1 MPNLGNPMQFLNETS
16 KRQKELTQLVVV
28 VILIGLVS
36 NIIASYLATFTF
48 FGVSVGLWLFPILIL
63 LTLVSVYTILYPK
76 ETTKT
81 AIYTNLMID
90 RINNCMHLSPYSPF
104 GVQYAELFW
113 KTLEQDKSKYA
124 GEILIKLHKSDG
136 DKLEFD
142 FVECVV
148 FLILSGFEP
157 FWASSKIE
165 NYGYPTHPSHL
176 GEETRFSASTV
187 YRFQKDAIEHESML
201 NLKDIEFKNLQPKLK
216 NNQIVN
222 HFSGNTSLDRVFKP
236 DNWLIF
242 TPKGTQISVEYKNT
256 SRVIH
261 FSHRYFALS
270 LSIRK
275 NSVATGLPY
284 GIKIKESKYSEE
296 QFFTTDFR
304 MDFQASFSRWLLVHW
319 RRDNYYNWVRFL
331 KQKLV
336 ANFALDKTAFIKEI
350 E

>member
-1 MPNLGNPMQFLNETS
+1 
-16 KRQKELTQLVVV
+16 V

-36 NIIASYLATFTF
+36 NIVASYLATFTF
-48 FGVSVGLWLFPILIL
+48 FNVSVGIWLIPILVL
-63 LTLVSVYTILYPK
+63 LTLVSVYMILYPK

-81 AIYTNLMID
+81 AIYTNLAVD
-90 RINNCMHLSPYSPF
+90 RVNNCMHFSPYSPF

-113 KTLEQDKSKYA
+113 KALKQDKSKCA
-124 GEILIKLHKSDG
+124 NEILEKLHNTDG

-142 FVECVV
+142 FVETVV

-165 NYGYPTHPSHL
+165 YYGYPTYPDHL

-187 YRFQKDAIEHESML
+187 YRFQKDDIEHESTL
-201 NLKDIEFKNLQPKLK
+201 NLKDIEFRNLQPKLK

-222 HFSGNTSLDRVFKP
+222 NFLWSTSLDSIYKP

-242 TPKGTQISVEYKNT
+242 APKGTQISVEYKNH
-256 SRVIH
+256 SRIIH
-261 FSHRYFALS
+261 FSHRYFAVS
-270 LSIRK
+270 LSMTK
-275 NSVATGLPY
+275 NSVGTGLPY
-284 GIKIKESKYSEE
+284 AISIKEPKYSKE

-304 MDFQASFSRWLLVHW
+304 MDFRVSFSRWLLIHW
-319 RRDNYYNWVRFL
+319 RRDDYYNWVRFL

-336 ANFALDKTAFIKEI
+336 ANFALDKTALIKEI
-350 E
+350 K